1 MSEKETIGRIQA
13 ASSVFSLAKTLYQ
26 QLLYLEDSKFDECR
40 RMYDF
45 LVLIQTSL
53 YSTIVLNLSHLLKDG
68 EKHSIGKLLNIS
80 VEYCGLE
87 KESAEKLISEL
98 QASEQE
104 IDALVRNRDKRIAHF
119 DKKELN
125 SLNDRT
131 ITYLMELTER
141 LLKTINSE
149 VLKRDHSFGI
159 PMNTSMEKCMQVL
172 YDEFVRITKREQ

>member
-53 YSTIVLNLSHLLKDG
+53 YSTIILNLSHLLKDN
-68 EKHSIGKLLNIS
+68 EKHSVKKLVNLS
-80 VEYCGLE
+80 VMNCGLE
-87 KESAEKLISEL
+87 RESAETLISEL
-98 QASEQE
+98 RASEEQ

-125 SLNDRT
+125 SLNDET
-131 ITYLMELTER
+131 IIHLMELTER
-141 LLKTINSE
+141 LLKEINLK

-159 PMNTSMEKCMQVL
+159 AINTSMEKCMQVL
-172 YDEFVRITKREQ
+172 YGEFIRITKRE